1 MSYEVLCL
9 LLELPQDRFE
19 LFLVI
24 ESEVEV
30 RGRRKVEVVD
40 KGARPRP

>member
-30 RGRRKVEVVD
+30 SRKEKGRGC
-40 KGARPRP
+40 